1 MNVSVKEE
9 KKKSIVRNTERETM
23 IVQSKVIDKESIR
36 VIALVS
42 ELNKDKVD
50 LEETVSFVTRENELK
65 RFGEKLKGSHR
76 ITLQ

>member
-1 MNVSVKEE
+1 MCQS